1 MARLDIGFSAD
12 ELPESRGDYE
22 PLPEGWYSA
31 EIADAEIRVTK
42 DGTGQYIRCRY
53 NITGPT
59 KAGRVV
65 FGNVNIINKSAQ
77 AEKIGRQQLGE
88 LMRSVGIGR
97 LEDTDQLIGCPLQ
110 IKLSIRPAE
119 NGYAAQNDVRG
130 FRSPEGAAPAK
141 AAPTATGAQS
151 SGKAAP
157 PWAKK

>member
-1 MARLDIGFSAD
+1 MARLDIGFTAD

-31 EIADAEIRVTK
+31 EIGDAEIRVTK

-65 FGNVNIINKSAQ
+65 FGNLNIMNKSQ
-77 AEKIGRQQLGE
+77 KAEEIGRQQLGE

-97 LEDTDQLIGCPLQ
+97 IEDTDQLIGCPLQ

-119 NGYAAQNDVRG
+119 NGYAAQNEVRG
-130 FRSPEGAAPAK
+130 FRAPEGAAPAK
-141 AAPTATGAQS
+141 AAPAAS
-151 SGKAAP
+151 SVKAAP

>member
-31 EIADAEIRVTK
+31 EIGDAEIRVTK

-65 FGNVNIINKSAQ
+65 FGNLNIMNKSQ
-77 AEKIGRQQLGE
+77 KAEEIGRQQLGE

-97 LEDTDQLIGCPLQ
+97 IEDTDQLVGCELQ
-110 IKLSIRPAE
+110 IKLSIREAE
-119 NGYAAQNDVRG
+119 KGYPAQNDVRG
-130 FRSPEGAAPAK
+130 FKASSSATPTVAAPVAS
-141 AAPTATGAQS
+141 GAS

-157 PWAKK
+157 PWARK

>member
-1 MARLDIGFSAD
+1 MARLDIGFTAD

-31 EIADAEIRVTK
+31 EIGDAEIRVTK

-53 NITGPT
+53 NVTGPT

-65 FGNVNIINKSAQ
+65 FGNLNIMNKSQ
-77 AEKIGRQQLGE
+77 KAEEIGRQQLGE

-97 LEDTDQLIGCPLQ
+97 IEDTDQLIGCPLQ

-119 NGYAAQNDVRG
+119 NGYAAQNEVRG
-130 FRSPEGAAPAK
+130 FRAPEGAAPAK
-141 AAPTATGAQS
+141 AAPAAS
-151 SGKAAP
+151 SAKAAP

>member
-1 MARLDIGFSAD
+1 MARLDIGFTAD

-31 EIADAEIRVTK
+31 EIGDAEIRVTK

-53 NITGPT
+53 NVTGPT

-65 FGNVNIINKSAQ
+65 FGNLNIMNKSQ
-77 AEKIGRQQLGE
+77 KAEEIGRQQLGE
-88 LMRSVGIGR
+88 LMRSIGLGR
-97 LEDTDQLIGCPLQ
+97 IEDTDQLIGCPLQ

-130 FRSPEGAAPAK
+130 FRAPEGAAPAK
-141 AAPTATGAQS
+141 AAPAASGAT

>member
-1 MARLDIGFSAD
+1 MARLDIGFTAD

-31 EIADAEIRVTK
+31 EIGDAEIRVTK

-65 FGNVNIINKSAQ
+65 FGNFNIMNKSQ
-77 AEKIGRQQLGE
+77 KAEEIGRQQLGE
-88 LMRSVGIGR
+88 LMRCIGLGR
-97 LEDTDQLIGCPLQ
+97 IEDTDQLIGCPLQ

-119 NGYAAQNDVRG
+119 NGYSAQNEVRG
-130 FRSPEGAAPAK
+130 FRVSEGAAPAK
-141 AAPTATGAQS
+141 AAPAAS
-151 SGKAAP
+151 SSKAAP

>member
-1 MARLDIGFSAD
+1 MARLDIGFTAD

-31 EIADAEIRVTK
+31 EIGDAEIRVTK

-53 NITGPT
+53 NIMGPT

-65 FGNVNIINKSAQ
+65 FGNLNIMNKSQ
-77 AEKIGRQQLGE
+77 KAEEIGRQQLGE
-88 LMRSVGIGR
+88 LMRSIGLGR
-97 LEDTDQLIGCPLQ
+97 IEDTDQLIGCPLQ

-130 FRSPEGAAPAK
+130 FRAPEGAAPAK
-141 AAPTATGAQS
+141 AAPAAS
-151 SGKAAP
+151 SAKAAP
-157 PWAKK
+157 PWARK

>member
-1 MARLDIGFSAD
+1 MARLDIGFTAD

-31 EIADAEIRVTK
+31 EIGDAEIRVTK
-42 DGTGQYIRCRY
+42 DGSGQYIRCRY

-65 FGNVNIINKSAQ
+65 FGNLNIMNKSQ
-77 AEKIGRQQLGE
+77 KAEEIGRQQLGE
-88 LMRSVGIGR
+88 LMRCIGLGR
-97 LEDTDQLIGCPLQ
+97 IEDTDQLIGCPLQ

-119 NGYAAQNDVRG
+119 NGYAAQNEVRG
-130 FRSPEGAAPAK
+130 FRVAEGAAPAK
-141 AAPTATGAQS
+141 AAPAAS
-151 SGKAAP
+151 SSKAAP

>member
-31 EIADAEIRVTK
+31 EIGDAEIRVTK

-65 FGNVNIINKSAQ
+65 FGNLNIMNKSQ
-77 AEKIGRQQLGE
+77 KAEEIGRQQLGE
-88 LMRSVGIGR
+88 LMRCIGLGR
-97 LEDTDQLIGCPLQ
+97 IEDTDQLIGCPLQ

-119 NGYAAQNDVRG
+119 NGYAAQNEVRG
-130 FRSPEGAAPAK
+130 FRVAEGAAPAK
-141 AAPTATGAQS
+141 AAPAAS
-151 SGKAAP
+151 STKAAP

>member
-1 MARLDIGFSAD
+1 MARLDIGFTAD

-31 EIADAEIRVTK
+31 EIGDAEIRVTK

-65 FGNVNIINKSAQ
+65 FGNLNIMNKSQ
-77 AEKIGRQQLGE
+77 KAEEIGRQQLGE
-88 LMRSVGIGR
+88 LMRSIGLGR
-97 LEDTDQLIGCPLQ
+97 IEDTDQLIGCPLQ

-119 NGYAAQNDVRG
+119 NGYAAQNEVRG
-130 FRSPEGAAPAK
+130 FRAPEGAAPAK
-141 AAPTATGAQS
+141 AVPAAS
-151 SGKAAP
+151 SAKAAP

>member
-31 EIADAEIRVTK
+31 EIGDAEIRVTK

-65 FGNVNIINKSAQ
+65 FGNLNIMNKSQ
-77 AEKIGRQQLGE
+77 KAEEIGRQQLGE
-88 LMRSVGIGR
+88 LMRSIGLGR
-97 LEDTDQLIGCPLQ
+97 IEDTDQLIGCPLQ

-130 FRSPEGAAPAK
+130 FRVAEGAAPAK
-141 AAPTATGAQS
+141 AAPAAS
-151 SGKAAP
+151 STKAAP
-157 PWAKK
+157 PWARK

>member
-1 MARLDIGFSAD
+1 MARLDIGFTAD

-31 EIADAEIRVTK
+31 EIGDAEIRVTK

-65 FGNVNIINKSAQ
+65 FGNLNIMNKSQ
-77 AEKIGRQQLGE
+77 KAEEIGRQQLGE
-88 LMRSVGIGR
+88 LMRSIGLGR
-97 LEDTDQLIGCPLQ
+97 IEDTDQLIGCPVQ

-119 NGYAAQNDVRG
+119 NGYAAQNEVRG
-130 FRSPEGAAPAK
+130 FRAPEGAAPAK
-141 AAPTATGAQS
+141 AAPAAS
-151 SGKAAP
+151 SAKAAP

>member
-1 MARLDIGFSAD
+1 MARLDIGFTAD

-31 EIADAEIRVTK
+31 EIGDAEIRVTK

-65 FGNVNIINKSAQ
+65 FGNLNIMNKSQ
-77 AEKIGRQQLGE
+77 KAEEIGRQQLGE

-97 LEDTDQLIGCPLQ
+97 IEDTDQLIGCPVQ

-119 NGYAAQNDVRG
+119 NGYAAQNEVRG
-130 FRSPEGAAPAK
+130 FRAPEGAAPAK
-141 AAPTATGAQS
+141 AAPAAS
-151 SGKAAP
+151 SAKAAP

>member
-1 MARLDIGFSAD
+1 MARLEIGFTAD

-31 EIADAEIRVTK
+31 EIGDAEIRVTK

-65 FGNVNIINKSAQ
+65 FGNLNIMNKSQ
-77 AEKIGRQQLGE
+77 KAEEIGRQQLGE
-88 LMRSVGIGR
+88 LMRSIGIGR
-97 LEDTDQLIGCPLQ
+97 IEDTDQLIGCPLQ

-130 FRSPEGAAPAK
+130 FRAPSGSAPVTAAPA
-141 AAPTATGAQS
+141 A
-151 SGKAAP
+151 SGSASAKAAP

>member
-31 EIADAEIRVTK
+31 EIGDAEIRVTK

-65 FGNVNIINKSAQ
+65 FGNFNVMNKSQ
-77 AEKIGRQQLGE
+77 KAEEIGRQQLGE
-88 LMRSVGIGR
+88 LMRCIGLGR
-97 LEDTDQLIGCPLQ
+97 IEDTDQLIGCPLQ

-119 NGYAAQNDVRG
+119 NGYAAQNEVRG
-130 FRSPEGAAPAK
+130 FRIAEGAAPAK
-141 AAPTATGAQS
+141 AAPAAS
-151 SGKAAP
+151 SSKAAP

>member
-1 MARLDIGFSAD
+1 MARLDIGFTAD

-31 EIADAEIRVTK
+31 EIGDAEIRVTK

-65 FGNVNIINKSAQ
+65 FGNLNIMNKSQ
-77 AEKIGRQQLGE
+77 KAEEIGRQQLGE
-88 LMRSVGIGR
+88 LMRSIGLGR
-97 LEDTDQLIGCPLQ
+97 IEDTDQLIGCPLQ

-130 FRSPEGAAPAK
+130 FRAPEGGAPAK
-141 AAPTATGAQS
+141 AAPAAS
-151 SGKAAP
+151 SAKAAP

>member
-31 EIADAEIRVTK
+31 EIGDAEIRVTK

-65 FGNVNIINKSAQ
+65 FGNLNIMNKSQ
-77 AEKIGRQQLGE
+77 KAEEIGRQQLGE
-88 LMRSVGIGR
+88 LMRCIGLGR
-97 LEDTDQLIGCPLQ
+97 IEDTDQLIGCPLQ

-119 NGYAAQNDVRG
+119 NGYAAQNEVRG
-130 FRSPEGAAPAK
+130 FRVAEGAAPAK
-141 AAPTATGAQS
+141 AAPAAS
-151 SGKAAP
+151 SSKAAP

>member
-1 MARLDIGFSAD
+1 MARLDIGFTAD

-31 EIADAEIRVTK
+31 EIGDAEIRVTK

-65 FGNVNIINKSAQ
+65 FGNLNIMNKSQ
-77 AEKIGRQQLGE
+77 KAEEIGRQQLGE
-88 LMRSVGIGR
+88 LMRSIGIGR
-97 LEDTDQLIGCPLQ
+97 IEDTDQLIGCPLQ

-119 NGYAAQNDVRG
+119 NGYAAQNEVRG
-130 FRSPEGAAPAK
+130 FRAPEGAAPAK
-141 AAPTATGAQS
+141 AAPAAS
-151 SGKAAP
+151 SAKAAP

>member
-1 MARLDIGFSAD
+1 MARLDIGFTAD

-31 EIADAEIRVTK
+31 EIGDAEIRVTK

-65 FGNVNIINKSAQ
+65 FGNLNIMNKSQ
-77 AEKIGRQQLGE
+77 KAEEIGRQQLGE
-88 LMRSVGIGR
+88 LMRCIGLGR
-97 LEDTDQLIGCPLQ
+97 IEDTDQLIGCPLQ

-119 NGYAAQNDVRG
+119 NGYAAQNEVRG
-130 FRSPEGAAPAK
+130 FRVAEGAAPAK
-141 AAPTATGAQS
+141 AAPAAS
-151 SGKAAP
+151 STKAAP

>member
-31 EIADAEIRVTK
+31 EIGDAEIRVTK
-42 DGTGQYIRCRY
+42 DNTGQYIRCRY

-65 FGNVNIINKSAQ
+65 FGNLNIMNKSQ
-77 AEKIGRQQLGE
+77 KAEEIGRQQLGE

-110 IKLSIRPAE
+110 IKLSVRPAE

-130 FRSPEGAAPAK
+130 FRAPEGAAPAK
-141 AAPTATGAQS
+141 AAPAASVTP

>member
-31 EIADAEIRVTK
+31 EIGDAEIRVTK
-42 DGTGQYIRCRY
+42 DNTGQYIRCRY

-65 FGNVNIINKSAQ
+65 FGNLNIMNKSQ
-77 AEKIGRQQLGE
+77 KAEEIGRQQLGE
-88 LMRSVGIGR
+88 LMRAVGIGR

-130 FRSPEGAAPAK
+130 FRAPEGAARST
-141 AAPTATGAQS
+141 AAPAASGATT
-151 SGKAAP
+151 GKAAP

>member
-31 EIADAEIRVTK
+31 EIGDAEIRVTK

-65 FGNVNIINKSAQ
+65 FGNLNIMNKSQ
-77 AEKIGRQQLGE
+77 KAEEIGRQQLGE
-88 LMRSVGIGR
+88 LMRCIGLGR
-97 LEDTDQLIGCPLQ
+97 IEDTDQLIGCPLQ

-119 NGYAAQNDVRG
+119 NGYAAQNEVRG
-130 FRSPEGAAPAK
+130 FRVAEGAAPAK
-141 AAPTATGAQS
+141 TAPAAS
-151 SGKAAP
+151 SSKAAP

>member
-1 MARLDIGFSAD
+1 MARLDIGFTAD

-31 EIADAEIRVTK
+31 DIGDAEIRVTK

-59 KAGRVV
+59 KAGRMV
-65 FGNVNIINKSAQ
+65 FGNLNIMNKSQ
-77 AEKIGRQQLGE
+77 KAEEIGRQQLGE
-88 LMRSVGIGR
+88 LMRSIGLGR
-97 LEDTDQLIGCPLQ
+97 IEDTDQLIGCPLQ

-130 FRSPEGAAPAK
+130 FRAPEGAARST
-141 AAPTATGAQS
+141 AAPAAS
-151 SGKAAP
+151 SAKAAP

>member
-1 MARLDIGFSAD
+1 MARLDIGFTAD

-31 EIADAEIRVTK
+31 DIGDAEIRVTK

-65 FGNVNIINKSAQ
+65 FGNLNIMNKSQ
-77 AEKIGRQQLGE
+77 KAEEIGRQQLGE

-97 LEDTDQLIGCPLQ
+97 IEDTDQLIGCPLQ

-119 NGYAAQNDVRG
+119 NGYAAQNEVRG
-130 FRSPEGAAPAK
+130 FRAPEGAARST
-141 AAPTATGAQS
+141 AAPAA
-151 SGKAAP
+151 SGSASAKAAP

>member
-1 MARLDIGFSAD
+1 MARLDIGFTAD

-31 EIADAEIRVTK
+31 EIGDAEIRVTK

-65 FGNVNIINKSAQ
+65 FGNLNIMNKSQ
-77 AEKIGRQQLGE
+77 KAEEIGRQQLGE
-88 LMRSVGIGR
+88 LMRCIGLGR
-97 LEDTDQLIGCPLQ
+97 IEDTDQLIGCPLQ

-119 NGYAAQNDVRG
+119 NGYAAQNEVRG
-130 FRSPEGAAPAK
+130 FRVAEGAAPAK
-141 AAPTATGAQS
+141 AAPAAS
-151 SGKAAP
+151 SSKAAP

>member
-31 EIADAEIRVTK
+31 EIGDAEIRVTK

-65 FGNVNIINKSAQ
+65 FGNLNIMNKSQ
-77 AEKIGRQQLGE
+77 KAEEIGRQQLGE
-88 LMRSVGIGR
+88 LMRCIGLGR
-97 LEDTDQLIGCPLQ
+97 IEDSDQLIGCSLQ

-119 NGYAAQNDVRG
+119 NGYAAQNEVRG
-130 FRSPEGAAPAK
+130 FRVAEGAAPAK
-141 AAPTATGAQS
+141 AAPAAS
-151 SGKAAP
+151 SSKAAP

>member
-1 MARLDIGFSAD
+1 MARLDIGFTAD

-31 EIADAEIRVTK
+31 EIGDAEIRVTK

-65 FGNVNIINKSAQ
+65 FGNLNIMNKSQ
-77 AEKIGRQQLGE
+77 KAEEIGRQQLGE

-97 LEDTDQLIGCPLQ
+97 IEDTDQLIGCPLQ

-119 NGYAAQNDVRG
+119 NGYAAQNEVRG
-130 FRSPEGAAPAK
+130 FRAPEGAAPAK
-141 AAPTATGAQS
+141 AAPAAS
-151 SGKAAP
+151 SAKAAP

>member
-1 MARLDIGFSAD
+1 MARLDIGFTAD

-31 EIADAEIRVTK
+31 DIGDAEIRVTK

-65 FGNVNIINKSAQ
+65 FGNLNIMNKSQ
-77 AEKIGRQQLGE
+77 KAEEIGRQQLGE

-97 LEDTDQLIGCPLQ
+97 IEDTDQLIGCPLQ

-119 NGYAAQNDVRG
+119 NGYAAQNEVRG
-130 FRSPEGAAPAK
+130 FRASEGAAPAK
-141 AAPTATGAQS
+141 AAPAA
-151 SGKAAP
+151 SGSASAKAAP

>member
-31 EIADAEIRVTK
+31 EIGDAEIRVTK

-65 FGNVNIINKSAQ
+65 FGNLNIMNKSQ
-77 AEKIGRQQLGE
+77 KAEEIGRQQLGE
-88 LMRSVGIGR
+88 LMRCIGLGR
-97 LEDTDQLIGCPLQ
+97 IEDTDQLIGCPLQ

-119 NGYAAQNDVRG
+119 NGYAAQNEVRG
-130 FRSPEGAAPAK
+130 FRAPEGAAPAK
-141 AAPTATGAQS
+141 AAPAAS
-151 SGKAAP
+151 SSKAAP

>member
-1 MARLDIGFSAD
+1 MARLDIGFTAD

-22 PLPEGWYSA
+22 PLSEGWYCA
-31 EIADAEIRVTK
+31 EIGDAEIRVTK

-65 FGNVNIINKSAQ
+65 FGNLNIMNKSQ
-77 AEKIGRQQLGE
+77 KAEEIGRQQLGE
-88 LMRSVGIGR
+88 LMRCIGLGR
-97 LEDTDQLIGCPLQ
+97 IEDTDQLIGCPLQ

-119 NGYAAQNDVRG
+119 NGYAAQNEVRG
-130 FRSPEGAAPAK
+130 FRATEGAAPAK
-141 AAPTATGAQS
+141 ASPAAS
-151 SGKAAP
+151 SSKAAP